1 MIALAKIVQTTI
13 VTMKVICRAVAVV
26 AMTASYFKS
35 ELSRIDFF
43 TVTRKP
49 RTIAQIVAD
58 GLYGIE
64 QCSMVEKE

>member
-1 MIALAKIVQTTI
+1 
-13 VTMKVICRAVAVV
+13 MKVGCKAVAVV
-26 AMTASYFKS
+26 AMTASYFES

-49 RTIAQIVAD
+49 RTIAKIVTD

-64 QCSMVEKE
+64 RCSTVEKE